1 MSVDPHWFSTLF
13 GWYVFAGWFVA
24 GLATIALITV
34 GLKDNGYLSIVN
46 ANHLHD
52 LGKYIFVFSIFWMY
66 LWFSQYMLIYY
77 ANIPE
82 ETLHYYER
90 LNNSTYAAMFYLKH
104 NFNALG
110 RRNMAQKIVAGGLVY
125 AFLMAVVIYFLPE
138 DFADIII
145 SAVNLAAV
153 MLIMQNKGMKKEELL
168 AAGHEIQ
175 GVGRTLAVGLA
186 GFMLQIAVLLG
197 VVVSIDLILGTP
209 G

>member
-1 MSVDPHWFSTLF
+1 MGIEKSRDPTMQAMYADQEKTSPLDHLPAPPGKLYSSTQIGVGTFFF
-13 GWYVFAGWFVA
+13 GP
-24 GLATIALITV
+24 I
-34 GLKDNGYLSIVN
+34 
-46 ANHLHD
+46 
-52 LGKYIFVFSIFWMY
+52 
-66 LWFSQYMLIYY
+66 
-77 ANIPE
+77 
-82 ETLHYYER
+82 
-90 LNNSTYAAMFYLKH
+90 AAMFYLKH

-110 RRNMAQKIVAGGLVY
+110 RRNMAQKIVAGGLIY

-175 GVGRTLAVGLA
+175 GLGRTLAVGLA
-186 GFMLQIAVLLG
+186 GFMLQIAVFLG